1 MSIDYEKEQEASRL
15 RGSLVEFTRYFFQH
29 ITGREFII
37 SQPIGRESH
46 HISVC
51 KSLTQVKRLERLRE
65 ILNLPPG
72 SGKSTLVSM
81 FIAWCWADYPD
92 SNFLYISYS
101 HEVAKKHTS
110 FVKSIVSSRLYN
122 YLFGISID
130 NDSRAK
136 DAFKT
141 NYGGFLR
148 AFGSSGAVTGQDGGL
163 PALDRFSG
171 AVIIDDAHK
180 PDEVHSDTIR
190 QGVIDNYDETIRQ
203 RVRGIN
209 VPIIC
214 IGHRLHESDL
224 FDYLI
229 SGKDIDTWNQTV
241 LESIDTAGN
250 ALYPEMMPKEKLLAL
265 RDKSPYVYW
274 SQYQQKPIP
283 AGGALFNP
291 EWFITLDEEPKIITT
306 FITADTAETE
316 KNYNDATVFSFWGV
330 YEIETYGKKTG
341 KLGLHWLDCIEIRIE
356 PKDLESTFIEFHAN
370 STLHPIPPLMAAIEK
385 KSTGVTLISTL
396 KNIRGLQIREIER
409 TKASGSKTKRF
420 LDMQPFI
427 ASKLISFTKNAR
439 HIDMCINHMAK
450 ITANEAHAF
459 DDIADTLSDAIK
471 IALIEKTI
479 YNNDTRQE
487 SQKRIMASMNQSLQ
501 RRIRAGE
508 ARNAGISKGSYR

>member
-1 MSIDYEKEQEASRL
+1 MDIDYEKEKEASLL
-15 RGSLVEFTRYFFQH
+15 RGSLIEFTRYFFLH
-29 ITGREFII
+29 ITGREFVI
-37 SQPIGRESH
+37 SAPTGRESH
-46 HISVC
+46 HVTVC
-51 KSLTQVKRLERLRE
+51 KSLTQVQRLERLRE

-81 FIAWCWADYPD
+81 FIAWCWASFPD

-101 HEVAKKHTS
+101 HEVAKKHTA

-130 NDSRAK
+130 SDSRAK

-141 NYGGFLR
+141 NHGGFLR

-229 SGKDIDTWNQTV
+229 SGRDIDTWHQTV
-241 LESIDTAGN
+241 LQSIDAAGN
-250 ALYPEMMPKEKLLAL
+250 ALYPEMMPLEKLHAL
-265 RDKSPYVYW
+265 REKSRYVFF
-274 SQYQQKPIP
+274 SQYQQEPIP
-283 AGGALFNP
+283 SGDALFKP
-291 EWFITLDEEPKIITT
+291 EWFVTLEEEPQFLAT
-306 FITADTAETE
+306 FITCDTAETE
-316 KNYNDATVFSFWGV
+316 KSWNDASVFSFWGV
-330 YEIETYGKKTG
+330 YEIESFGKKTG
-341 KLGLHWLDCIEIRIE
+341 ILGLHWLDCVELRIE
-356 PKDLESTFIEFHAN
+356 PKDLQSAFTDFYAN
-370 STLHPIPPLMAAIEK
+370 CTLHPQPPLLAAIEK
-385 KSTGVTLISTL
+385 KSTGVTLISVL
-396 KNIRGLQIREIER
+396 KEIRGLKIREVER
-409 TKASGSKTKRF
+409 TRKSGSKGDRF
-420 LDMQPFI
+420 VDMQQYI
-427 ASKLISFTKNAR
+427 SSKRISFPANGR
-439 HIDMCINHMAK
+439 HNEACINHMTK
-450 ITANEAHAF
+450 ITPNCSHAF
-459 DDIADTLSDAIK
+459 DDICDTLYDAIC

-479 YNNDTRQE
+479 YNIDVRQE
-487 SQKRIMASMNQSLQ
+487 SHKRILSNMNHGLR
-501 RRIRAGE
+501 RRIRASE
-508 ARNAGISKGSYR
+508 ARNARTS